1 MQNPFR
7 KLKPGDTDL
16 SHEAWNAFIDL
27 AVRSRQ
33 GRQNVDSAE
42 IASETDPAVI
52 KVKNNTGDKLPRFS
66 VVGFDDVLISPS
78 DHEDGFTERVA
89 LSGRVPQLP
98 DDAGRF
104 AITLEQTDDGEITY
118 AIVVGAAMV
127 KVDVGDE
134 ADTFA
139 EAVDGDVSKLE
150 STAEGTATQILW
162 KESGTG
168 LKWAVVRLI
177 GGAGETEGQYQGE
190 GNFMVA
196 QHVKG
201 WIYTPVVAD
210 LS

>member
-1 MQNPFR
+1 
-7 KLKPGDTDL
+7 
-16 SHEAWNAFIDL
+16 
-27 AVRSRQ
+27 
-33 GRQNVDSAE
+33 
-42 IASETDPAVI
+42 
-52 KVKNNTGDKLPRFS
+52 
-66 VVGFDDVLISPS
+66 
-78 DHEDGFTERVA
+78 
-89 LSGRVPQLP
+89 
-98 DDAGRF
+98 
-104 AITLEQTDDGEITY
+104 
-118 AIVVGAAMV
+118 V

-139 EAVDGDVSKLE
+139 EAVDGDVEKLE